1 MPQLFLS
8 RPLLYL
14 SVIVYV
20 PPPLAESSGGMS
32 DIQFLLGNG
41 HIKLRA
47 SRLKPIDVLQ
57 DHNGILYVV
66 VRKVNPE
73 VGTVGCPPL
82 ASRHWESKAGGKRK
96 EGNLIGMSLP

>member
-1 MPQLFLS
+1 
-8 RPLLYL
+8 
-14 SVIVYV
+14 
-20 PPPLAESSGGMS
+20 MS

-73 VGTVGCPPL
+73 VGTVGCPPPGIPPL
-82 ASRHWESKAGGKRK
+82 GIKGGWETKGRKLDRYEPPLRAGWRVGEDESPTDPPIRYCSGH
-96 EGNLIGMSLP
+96 ESM